1 MRGLQPL
8 LDEIAR
14 EMAGCAERGQ
24 PAGYIPELAGIDPA
38 QFAIAVAPIDGPVCV
53 AGDADTA
60 FSLQS
65 ITKVFTLALA
75 LERVGAALWARVGR
89 EPSGNRFN
97 SVVQLE
103 YERGIPRNPFI
114 NAGAIV
120 LADAL
125 LEGRRPAAVLAQILE
140 FVRDLAGP
148 AAPGGAGAIGI
159 DQRVA
164 SSEAATGHR
173 NRALASFMRAEG
185 NLRCEVEDVLA
196 VYTGHCAIAMT
207 VRQLALAGR
216 FLAEGGL
223 VRGTR
228 RVPADRARRIN
239 ALMLTC
245 GHYDA
250 SGEFAFRVGI
260 PGKSG
265 VGGGILAAVPG
276 RASIAVWSPGLGAK
290 GNSLLAGR
298 ALERLADAMGWSVFG
313 AMR

>member
-1 MRGLQPL
+1 MAGLQPL
-8 LDEIAR
+8 LDEIAQ
-14 EMAGCAERGQ
+14 EMAGCAERGE
-24 PAGYIPELAGIDPA
+24 PASYIPELAKVDPA
-38 QFAIAVAPIDGPVCV
+38 RFAIAVAPVDGPVCM
-53 AGDADTA
+53 AGDVDTA

-75 LERVGAALWARVGR
+75 LERVGAELWARVGR

-120 LADAL
+120 VADAL
-125 LEGRRPAAVLAQILE
+125 LDGRAPAAVLGEIVAFL
-140 FVRDLAGP
+140 RDLVGP
-148 AAPGGAGAIGI
+148 PAPGAGTIGI
-159 DQRVA
+159 DERVA
-164 SSEAATGHR
+164 ASEAATGHR

-185 NLRCEVEDVLA
+185 NLRGRVEDVLA

-207 VRQLALAGR
+207 VTQLALAGR
-216 FLAEGGL
+216 VLAEGGMVQGVPRL
-223 VRGTR
+223 
-228 RVPADRARRIN
+228 PADRVRRIN

-276 RASIAVWSPGLGAK
+276 RASIAAWSPGLGPK